1 MRDIITF
8 SEKYNFSGGIMTEL
22 EKLLHNE
29 WYNTDSEDIRAACVH
44 VKNLFLEYNQL
55 PTSEPEKREAI
66 LRKAFGAV
74 GKKPWI
80 ESPFQCD
87 IGYTTKLGDYVYMNH
102 NCVFLDAG
110 GITIGNHVLIGPNVG
125 IYTPEHAFDPVLR
138 AQGYEHSEPVT
149 ICDNVWIG
157 GSVVILGGVTIGEN
171 TIIGAGSVV
180 THDIPANVIAVGNP
194 CRVLREIS
202 EEDKKQHGPFHDK
215 K

>member
-1 MRDIITF
+1 
-8 SEKYNFSGGIMTEL
+8 MTEL
-22 EKLLHNE
+22 EKLLNGE
-29 WYNTDSEDIRAACVH
+29 WYNTDSDDIRAACVN
-44 VKNLFLEYNQL
+44 VKNMFLEYNQI

-125 IYTPEHAFDPVLR
+125 IYTPEHAFDPALR

-171 TIIGAGSVV
+171 SIIGAGSVV
-180 THDIPANVIAVGNP
+180 THDIPANVIAAGNP

>member
-1 MRDIITF
+1 
-8 SEKYNFSGGIMTEL
+8 MTEL
-22 EKLLHNE
+22 EKLLNNE

-44 VKNLFLEYNQL
+44 VKNMFLEYNQI

-125 IYTPEHAFDPVLR
+125 IYTPEHAFDPMLR

-194 CRVLREIS
+194 CRVLRELS

>member
-1 MRDIITF
+1 
-8 SEKYNFSGGIMTEL
+8 MTEL
-22 EKLLHNE
+22 EKLLNHE
-29 WYNTDSEDIRAACVH
+29 YYNTDSPDIRAACVK
-44 VKNLFLEYNQL
+44 VKNLFLEYNAL

-66 LRKAFGAV
+66 LRRAFGEV
-74 GKKPWI
+74 GEKPWI

-87 IGYTTKLGDYVYMNH
+87 IGFTTRLGNNVYINH

-110 GITIGNHVLIGPNVG
+110 GITIGNRVMIGPNVG

-138 AQGYEHSEPVT
+138 AQGYEISEPVT
-149 ICDNVWIG
+149 IGDNVWIG

-202 EEDKKQHGPFHDK
+202 EEDKKQHGPFRDK